1 MTDWQQQRR
10 MLQRLELPSI
20 KIQEG
25 SAKPKSRNVSPL
37 TMMAVLRAID
47 DRANPLCW
55 ASRETLAG
63 DCCADRRTVTRAIKG
78 LERLNV
84 VNVDET
90 SGMEI
95 TINWLA
101 VERMQ
106 RRSDPRSHQKPKTIE
121 TASRCDP
128 GSHNPEIQP
137 MRAPGSHS
145 MRPTVTS
152 DVTHGRTECDPGSHK
167 HQEHHFNTT
176 NTTNTTNT
184 SERSA
189 VVAMLK
195 DVGVVAA
202 DSAYNDAAARDWS
215 PQYIAEIVRDF
226 TRKHSGESW
235 VAGRIV
241 KILRG
246 DRDPPIDEAEA
257 AKRIEAQ
264 TRKPILSTTQRE
276 LVRTRIIKLGRA
288 KGKSQAEIDD
298 AVVAG
303 LIREGIDEETAKSL
317 V

>member
-106 RRSDPRSHQKPKTIE
+106 RRSAPRSHQEPKAIETAPSCDPRSHE
-121 TASRCDP
+121 SR
-128 GSHNPEIQP
+128 IQP
-137 MRAPGSHS
+137 TRAPRSHS
-145 MRPTVTS
+145 MRPRVTS
-152 DVTHGRTECDPGSHK
+152 DVTQGRTECDPGSHK
-167 HQEHHFNTT
+167 HQEHHLNT
-176 NTTNTTNT
+176 NNT